1 MKKTISMLVA
11 VAMLFSIAGTVVAE
25 PDIYSYG
32 YFGHDFEM
40 TDEMLAEMIENGDIP
55 ATVNRLLILNGNI
68 TNLAPLTALTDL
80 KVFAMLTDA
89 DELDITHLSEL
100 ENLTHL
106 AISGGYEI
114 AGNDGRLNV
123 DLSPLSSL
131 KKLQFLVLGF
141 VPIDID
147 TLMAIGELT
156 NLDGLFLSRNEIT
169 DVSPLSGLTNLT
181 MLDLT
186 DNNISE
192 LAPLSGLVNL
202 KNLYLNDNNIS
213 ELAPLSGLV
222 NLKNLYLNDNN
233 ISDLAPLSGLANLE
247 TLGARNNNISDIAP
261 LRGLMKL
268 EDLYLDDNN
277 IGVLT
282 PLDRVFLNRLY
293 TVRMRN
299 NPIIIPGYVL
309 SNPEVTI
316 FDALEILKYI
326 AGIDNLID
334 ACDTARKAALITEES
349 RVTGEPTIFDVLE
362 ILKCIVGMDNAI
374 DG

>member
-11 VAMLFSIAGTVVAE
+11 VAMLFSIASTVVAE
-25 PDIYSYG
+25 PDIHTEPEIYSY
-32 YFGHDFEM
+32 YDRDIKM

-55 ATVNRLLILNGNI
+55 TTVTRMIIFNGKL

-80 KVFAMLTDA
+80 ETFILFNDS

-186 DNNISE
+186 
-192 LAPLSGLVNL
+192 
-202 KNLYLNDNNIS
+202 DNNIS